1 MWKCDWRTYVAITMH
16 ATVENKC
23 CDHDA
28 SHTGAMM
35 LLSRSRLQL
44 QNFGAVS
51 PKLHQYC
58 NVCFFDSGLRTNYTR
73 DANSC
78 TQAVTKPAIS
88 SGDNVRNV
96 AFNCWTTMLLGSE
109 RRTATSFFTLS
120 GPERRTLFGS
130 VLGSRGFARG
140 SRFGLHPEDS
150 ARSRFCCRSALP
162 PVKHVSHKPP
172 LPDHS
177 KQVNVLQKPPLRSF
191 SCSR

>member
-1 MWKCDWRTYVAITMH
+1 MH

-35 LLSRSRLQL
+35 LLSRCKRTFTQTAPRLQL

-130 VLGSRGFARG
+130 VLGSRGFRLF
-140 SRFGLHPEDS
+140 SPLHPEDS
-150 ARSRFCCRSALP
+150 ARSRFGRSALP
-162 PVKHVSHKPP
+162 PVKHVSHKSRS
-172 LPDHS
+172 LDHS